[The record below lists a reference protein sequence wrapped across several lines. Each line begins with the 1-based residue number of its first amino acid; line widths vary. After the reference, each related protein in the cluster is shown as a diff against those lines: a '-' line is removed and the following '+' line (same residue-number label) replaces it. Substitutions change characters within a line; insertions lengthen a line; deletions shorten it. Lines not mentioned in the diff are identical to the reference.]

1 MTKGMSLRERKKL
14 TTRTCLIEA
23 AQKLFLEKGYDK
35 TTLEDICAQVPIH
48 VTTFFS
54 YFEGKEELAFAKTLE
69 SLKLFT
75 DQVRERDP
83 GVDVISTYWKFFDS
97 FEPRVHDEEREIM
110 FLKSA
115 PPMLRNRY
123 SAVTGRYAEELAR
136 ALAEEAGREPDTDL
150 YSKLYAATLIGT
162 FVAGAQWLSSHDD
175 QTGLPHHTA
184 AITHLILSRFPS
196 RAEIE
201 ACEREMLQAETAGD
215 NRPGPVKPAAAGP
228 KRITS
233 PAKFGYSVRA
243 ARSERLA

>member
-1 MTKGMSLRERKKL
+1 VVALVLRVEQADDRRTMNKEMSLRERKKL
-14 TTRTCLIEA
+14 ATRTALIEA
-23 AQKLFLEKGYDK
+23 AQKLFLEKGYEK

-75 DQVRERDP
+75 NQVRDRP
-83 GVDVISTYWKFFDS
+83 AGVDVITTYWKFFYS
-97 FEPRVHDEEREIM
+97 FDLRVHDEEREIM

-136 ALAEEAGREPDTDL
+136 ALAEEAGREPGTDL
-150 YSKLYAATLIGT
+150 YSKIYAATLIGT
-162 FVAGAQWLSSHDD
+162 FVAGAQWLSSHPDP
-175 QTGLPHHTA
+175 TGLPSHTA
-184 AITHLILSRFPS
+184 AITQLILSRFPT

-201 ACEREMLQAETAGD
+201 AAEREMLEAD
-215 NRPGPVKPAAAGP
+215 NLGRRDLSG
-228 KRITS
+228 
-233 PAKFGYSVRA
+233 
-243 ARSERLA
+243 